1 MTDEQMDARLHRAGE
16 AWRAATP
23 STVADVQSAEP
34 HGLTPPLTP
43 RPRHHR
49 TGLLASA
56 ALVAAAFVAGA
67 SVLVANITG
76 GSGKNAPPGADVAL
90 QGTVW
95 QFVGYGDRL
104 DEHSLST
111 LYISPDGHLVADD
124 ECEVLGA
131 RANPSGDLLAV
142 DEIVERFKP
151 CVDTYAPAF
160 HQGIDLLKSTPA
172 YSIDANGLTI
182 GTGAD
187 AMHFVPA
194 AQLPAPTLDIPT
206 FTETKWQLV
215 SVTGEGN
222 APRPASEPLQLYVG
236 GNQLTADAGCTTV
249 SGTVTLDG
257 SHVTLDE
264 GNVGAPSCAGD
275 GGLVQQ
281 VLSGGFT
288 QQVRGAELI
297 ISKDGVGSLTYEWV
311 PADAA
316 ATDPANL
323 VGRSWYLASVAG
335 QAPAGPAILN
345 FGKDGTLAGDDGC
358 RKINAT
364 ATVGHGVFETNLV
377 AQSTGTCSDDRAAQ
391 ATTIDSFLSSGPEL
405 WSIRDGQL
413 IIDGGGAQAFAL
425 VFQLTDPNPPPDNQ
439 SPALVGTPWV
449 LAAIKDANGADVP
462 VAGNGAFSIDADGH
476 LKGNDGCNV
485 MTGDVQIG
493 DQTIDFGSGLA
504 ITEMACS
511 DDNVMTTAQ
520 HVDAMLQGQV
530 TWSIDGNELTLH
542 KDGVGTLVFRAG
554 ASDSQTGPPLVNT
567 TWTLTTIE
575 QGGADGTA
583 SSVVTQVTVVFDA
596 AGHVTITHR
605 CYIDQADADIAKGTL
620 DITHKQLE
628 RAIPCAAEPTQQQE
642 QDENQ
647 VVDDVLSGQSTW
659 TLDQSQLTI
668 TKDGVGALV
677 FTG

>member
-1 MTDEQMDARLHRAGE
+1 MTDDQMDARLHRAGE
-16 AWRAATP
+16 AWRAANP
-23 STVADVQSAEP
+23 STVADVRSAEP

-76 GSGKNAPPGADVAL
+76 GGHKEIGPGQDVAL

-111 LYISPDGHLVADD
+111 LYISPDGQLVADD

-131 RANPSGDLLAV
+131 RANPSSNLLGV

-151 CVDTYAPAF
+151 CTDTYAPAF

-182 GTGAD
+182 GTGAY

-194 AQLPAPTLDIPT
+194 AAGVPAPTTDYPT
-206 FTETKWQLV
+206 FSETKWQLL
-215 SVTGEGN
+215 SVTGEEN
-222 APRPASEPLQLYVG
+222 SPQPASEPLQLYVG
-236 GNQLTADAGCTTV
+236 GNQLTADAGCTTM

-257 SHVTLDE
+257 SHVTLE
-264 GNVGAPSCAGD
+264 QGIVSTPSCAGD

-281 VLSGGFT
+281 VLSGGVT
-288 QQVRGAELI
+288 QQVRGAELT
-297 ISKDGVGSLTYEWV
+297 ISKDGVGSLTYQWV
-311 PADAA
+311 PADTA

-323 VGRSWYLASVAG
+323 VGRPWYLASVAG
-335 QAPAGPAILN
+335 QAPAGPAIIN

-377 AQSTGTCSDDRAAQ
+377 AQSTSTCSDDRAAQ
-391 ATTIDSFLSSGPEL
+391 ASTIDSFLSSGPAL

-425 VFQLTDPNPPPDNQ
+425 VFQSTDPNPPPDNK
-439 SPALVGTPWV
+439 SPALVGTPWL

-493 DQTIDFGSGLA
+493 DTTVDFGAGLA

-511 DDNVMTTAQ
+511 GDNVMTTAQ
-520 HVDAMLQGQV
+520 HVDAVLQGQV
-530 TWSIDGNELTLH
+530 TWSIDGDELTLH

-554 ASDSQTGPPLVNT
+554 GSDSQTGPPLVNT

-575 QGGADGTA
+575 NGANGTA
-583 SSVVTQVTVVFDA
+583 SSVGTEVTVVFDGD
-596 AGHVTITHR
+596 GHVTITHR
-605 CYIDQADADIAKGTL
+605 CYTDQADADIAKGTL
-620 DITHKQLE
+620 DISHKQLQQ
-628 RAIPCAAEPTQQQE
+628 AIPCTSPT
-642 QDENQ
+642 DPNENETNSI
-647 VVDDVLSGQSTW
+647 VDDVLSGQSTW
-659 TLDQSQLTI
+659 TIDQRQLTI

-677 FTG
+677 FTS